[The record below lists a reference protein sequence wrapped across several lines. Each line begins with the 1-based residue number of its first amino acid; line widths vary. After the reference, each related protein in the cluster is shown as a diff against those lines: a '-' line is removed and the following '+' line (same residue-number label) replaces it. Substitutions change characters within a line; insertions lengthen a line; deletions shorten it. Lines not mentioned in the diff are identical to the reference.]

1 MARRRVIKPGEERR
15 ADLLD
20 AALAVFAERGVDE
33 ATVSDITTRADVAKG
48 TFYLYFPSKDHLVA
62 ALWERYVNG
71 FLDLAGKALAD
82 PTGDAAGALTALLER
97 LIDHAVAHADLHRI
111 VYGSADARAL
121 ALCREID
128 QRVVEVIAEAIR
140 RGVDAGALRPCD
152 PAAFANVV
160 YHGAHGM
167 LHEALA
173 GGAPYGRDEVVA
185 TARRIVVDVLAPRP

>member
-82 PTGDAAGALTALLER
+82 PTAAGALTALLER

-160 YHGAHGM
+160 YHGAPGT
-167 LHEALA
+167 LDEALA

-185 TARRIVVDVLAPRP
+185 TARRIIVDVLAPRP

>member
-82 PTGDAAGALTALLER
+82 PTAAGALTALLER

-160 YHGAHGM
+160 YHGAHGT